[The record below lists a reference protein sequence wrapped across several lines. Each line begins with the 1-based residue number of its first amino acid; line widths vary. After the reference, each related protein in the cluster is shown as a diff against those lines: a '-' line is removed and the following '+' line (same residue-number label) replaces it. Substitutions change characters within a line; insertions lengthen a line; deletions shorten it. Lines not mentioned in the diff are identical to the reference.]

1 MMVLEGKG
9 VGLGEVDGTFF
20 VSIPLQM
27 ESVSFENQTDAS
39 VFVSF
44 SSSSSFLQD
53 QLDEGLRMV
62 WVECE

>member
-20 VSIPLQM
+20 VSIQM